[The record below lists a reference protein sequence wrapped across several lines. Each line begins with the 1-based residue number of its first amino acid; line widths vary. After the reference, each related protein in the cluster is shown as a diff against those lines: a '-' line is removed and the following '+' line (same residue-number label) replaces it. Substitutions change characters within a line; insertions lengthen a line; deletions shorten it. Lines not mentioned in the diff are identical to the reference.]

1 MTQFQK
7 RFAQKLLLK
16 NNGSEFSKQRNSKSS
31 RCDTKISNRQGRY
44 LKSVPRPSNPST
56 CGIFL
61 HGHCSSRGCGGGTK
75 LQQDFLMKREHL
87 NVQTQVYDQNHI
99 VKQRCCWSQIITN
112 LFIDK
117 VRINQHNEVERGK
130 KVLRTSLSS
139 SYTYILQCGLPKR
152 QTCLLNKLDNK
163 LRPDIKYQNK
173 PNG

>member
-1 MTQFQK
+1 MRYKNFQK
-7 RFAQKLLLK
+7 A
-16 NNGSEFSKQRNSKSS
+16 GW
-31 RCDTKISNRQGRY
+31 CRY

-56 CGIFL
+56 WCGIFL
-61 HGHCSSRGCGGGTK
+61 HGQLLAVCGNTGGYK

-139 SYTYILQCGLPKR
+139 SQQAKHQRLCHDVLKQYFGRIHR
-152 QTCLLNKLDNK
+152 VLNKTLTD
-163 LRPDIKYQNK
+163 DTSIKQAQIK
-173 PNG
+173 TFLCLIQFC